1 MIPLQTWVLF
11 FHILKKCESNGG
23 YRFLGQYYLYFLHSE
38 VFIFFMLTVFL
49 ILGKLLYL
57 SVEVKE
63 MVAKVPA

>member
-1 MIPLQTWVLF
+1 MGIGL
-11 FHILKKCESNGG
+11 
-23 YRFLGQYYLYFLHSE
+23 FLGQYYLYFLHSE